1 MSDNK
6 PDLDPIT
13 IEEEIYEEARIE
25 AVNQWFEPAI
35 KIAQE
40 TGIPQ
45 VLKVADFLQSNTA
58 LGIVMPGE
66 KTVYLFSGQPELPLD
81 QYAYLT
87 PVLEQDSDRLPDE
100 DSRQPF
106 TKGRASVAARFH
118 EGSNNIYL
126 PNSTLSRKGKGVI
139 LLHEAK
145 HAVNE
150 IEKLYNRQDPE
161 SHWIE
166 EAEVYIFEFD
176 ILKALGGDAYSK
188 LIDDEMALEP
198 LNDEEKYK
206 AQDVKAAELWKAMF
220 GEDISDGEIHL
231 WNWIAQLNA
240 RWQYLAAN
248 KPNPTELLADYI
260 NKTTS
265 GK

>member
-1 MSDNK
+1 MPDNK
-6 PDLDPIT
+6 RNLEPIT
-13 IEEEIYEEARIE
+13 IEGEVYKEARVE
-25 AVNQWFEPAI
+25 AINQWFEPAI

-45 VLKVADFLQSNTA
+45 ALKIADFLQSNTA
-58 LGIVMPGE
+58 LGIVMPDE
-66 KTVYLFSGQPELPLD
+66 KTVYLFSGQPVLPLD

-87 PVLEQDSDRLPDE
+87 PVLEQDIDRLPDE

-106 TKGRASVAARFH
+106 AKGRASVAARFN

-126 PNSTLSRKGKGVI
+126 PNSTLSRQGKGVV

-145 HAVNE
+145 HAINE
-150 IEKLYNRQDPE
+150 IEKLYDRQNPD

-176 ILKALGGDAYSK
+176 VLRALGGDAYSK
-188 LIDDEMALEP
+188 LIDNEMELEP

-206 AQDVKAAELWKAMF
+206 IQDKKAAELWKVMF
-220 GEDISDGEIHL
+220 GKDINDSEIHL

-240 RWQYLAAN
+240 RWLFLSTN
-248 KPNPTELLADYI
+248 KPDAVKLLADYI
-260 NKTTS
+260 AKKTLS
-265 GK
+265 K

>member
-6 PDLDPIT
+6 PNLEPIT
-13 IEEEIYEEARIE
+13 IGGEFYKEARIE
-25 AVNQWFEPAI
+25 AINQWFEPAI

-45 VLKVADFLQSNTA
+45 ALKIADFLQSNTA
-58 LGIVMPGE
+58 LGIVMPDE
-66 KTVYLFSGQPELPLD
+66 KTAYLFDGQPELPLD
-81 QYAYLT
+81 QYIYLT
-87 PVLEQDSDRLPDE
+87 PVLEQDIDRLPDE

-106 TKGRASVAARFH
+106 ANGRASVAARFH

-126 PNSTLSRKGKGVI
+126 PNSTLSRQGKGVV

-145 HAVNE
+145 HAINE
-150 IEKLYNRQDPE
+150 VEKLYDRQNPD

-176 ILKALGGDAYSK
+176 VLRVLGGDAYSK

-206 AQDVKAAELWKAMF
+206 IQDEKAAELWKVMF
-220 GEDISDGEIHL
+220 GKDINLNEIHL

-240 RWQYLAAN
+240 RWQFLSAN
-248 KPNPTELLADYI
+248 KPDAVKLLADYI
-260 NKTTS
+260 AQKTSNK
-265 GK
+265 

>member
-1 MSDNK
+1 MPDNK
-6 PDLDPIT
+6 PNLEPIT
-13 IEEEIYEEARIE
+13 IEGEVYKEARIE
-25 AVNQWFEPAI
+25 AINQWFEPAI

-45 VLKVADFLQSNTA
+45 ALRISDFLQTNTA
-58 LGIVMPGE
+58 LGIVMPDE
-66 KTVYLFSGQPELPLD
+66 KTVYLFSGQPEFSLD

-87 PVLEQDSDRLPDE
+87 PVLEQDVDRLSDE

-106 TKGRASVAARFH
+106 AKGSASVAARFN

-126 PNSTLSRKGKGVI
+126 PNSKLSRQGKGVI
-139 LLHEAK
+139 LLHEAQ
-145 HAVNE
+145 HAINE
-150 IEKLYNRQDPE
+150 IEKRYDRQDPN

-176 ILKALGGDAYSK
+176 VLKALGGDAYSK

-198 LNDEEKYK
+198 MNDNEKYK
-206 AQDVKAAELWKAMF
+206 TQDEKAAELWKVMF
-220 GEDISDGEIHL
+220 GEDIDDSEISL

-240 RWQYLAAN
+240 RWQFLSAN
-248 KPNPTELLADYI
+248 KPDAVKLLADYI
-260 NKTTS
+260 AKKTS
-265 GK
+265 SK